1 MSRWLENETKLTN
14 IFAGISAVSL
24 VLSITGGI

>member
-1 MSRWLENETKLTN
+1 MSRWLENETKLTS